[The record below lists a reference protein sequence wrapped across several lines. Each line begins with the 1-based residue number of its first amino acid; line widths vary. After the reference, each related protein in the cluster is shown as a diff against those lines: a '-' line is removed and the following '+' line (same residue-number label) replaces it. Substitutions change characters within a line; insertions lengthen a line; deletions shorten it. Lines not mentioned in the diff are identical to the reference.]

1 MCGLQNHQ
9 IICPLRDDY
18 LLSISESM
26 VTPPCHYNTFDRLRR
41 KVRDCPFHSL
51 FIIKV
56 RPLAVAACRWQL
68 AGGADLADISSEA
81 VADVFAIK
89 DTARGVVLHK
99 ELANSILYLIRA
111 PQIVVMIERIQICA

>member
-1 MCGLQNHQ
+1 LEAVEANHWSISLMCGLQDHQ

-18 LLSISESM
+18 LLSISEGM
-26 VTPPCHYNTFDRLRR
+26 VTPLCHYNTFDLLRC
-41 KVRDCPFHSL
+41 KVRHCTFHSIL
-51 FIIKV
+51 RIKV
-56 RPLAVAACRWQL
+56 RLPEN
-68 AGGADLADISSEA
+68 INSEA
-81 VADVFAIK
+81 EADVFAIK